1 MEWSNGDAPGADPMN
16 ERSAMK
22 ERSVAPAP
30 RTRRKTPTAAAAA
43 PSEIIPL
50 ARSVGYHLRELSES
64 MTAAMDR
71 EADASGITISQ
82 WRYLR
87 ELLEED
93 GLSSGE
99 LTRRVGRQGPTT
111 VVAVQGLERA
121 GLVTVTKSEHD
132 RRKSYVHLTERGRT
146 LAASIPPLVRKVTD
160 MALFGLTAGEVRQ
173 FKRLMI
179 RMQRNL
185 DATARSR
192 NSWAVWRTELLA
204 QEVEV

>member
-1 MEWSNGDAPGADPMN
+1 MN
-16 ERSAMK
+16 ERSPVTPSAS
-22 ERSVAPAP
+22 EQSGRPRSRPSRAKRTEAVLPA
-30 RTRRKTPTAAAAA
+30 A
-43 PSEIIPL
+43 EIIPL

-121 GLVTVTKSEHD
+121 GLVTLAKSEHD
-132 RRKSYVHLTERGRT
+132 RRKSYVFLTERGRA
-146 LAASIPPLVRKVTD
+146 LAASIPPLVRKVAD
-160 MALFGLTAGEVRQ
+160 MALFGLTEEEVLT
-173 FKRLMI
+173 FKRLI
-179 RMQRNL
+179 VRIQRNL
-185 DATARSR
+185 DANTRNR
-192 NSWAVWRTELLA
+192 NSWSEWRTEQLA
-204 QEVEV
+204 QEVGV

>member
-1 MEWSNGDAPGADPMN
+1 MS
-16 ERSAMK
+16 ERSA
-22 ERSVAPAP
+22 VAPSAP
-30 RTRRKTPTAAAAA
+30 DGRGRTGPKPRRAKRAKDAVPAGD
-43 PSEIIPL
+43 IIPL

-71 EADASGITISQ
+71 EADASGITVSQ

-121 GLVTVTKSEHD
+121 GLVTLAKSEHD
-132 RRKSYVHLTERGRT
+132 RRKSYVFLTERGRA
-146 LAASIPPLVRKVTD
+146 LAASIPPLVRKVAD
-160 MALFGLTAGEVRQ
+160 MALFGLTEDEVRT
-173 FKRLMI
+173 FKRLMVRI
-179 RMQRNL
+179 QRNL
-185 DATARSR
+185 DANTRNR
-192 NSWAVWRTELLA
+192 NSWAAWRTELLA
-204 QEVEV
+204 QEVDL

>member
-1 MEWSNGDAPGADPMN
+1 MN
-16 ERSAMK
+16 ERSPVTP
-22 ERSVAPAP
+22 SAPEQSGRP
-30 RTRRKTPTAAAAA
+30 RARPRRAKRAEAVLPAA
-43 PSEIIPL
+43 EIIPL

-64 MTAAMDR
+64 LTAAMDR

-121 GLVTVTKSEHD
+121 GLVTLAKSEHD
-132 RRKSYVHLTERGRT
+132 RRKSYVFLTERGRA
-146 LAASIPPLVRKVTD
+146 LAASIPPLVRKVAD
-160 MALFGLTAGEVRQ
+160 MALFGLTEEEVLT
-173 FKRLMI
+173 FKRLI
-179 RMQRNL
+179 VRIQRNL
-185 DATARSR
+185 DANTRNR
-192 NSWAVWRTELLA
+192 NSWSEWRTEQLA
-204 QEVEV
+204 QEVGV